1 MDEQR
6 GAAPRRDAAD
16 AEMSGLAAEPAA
28 PEEQLEDTRWV
39 LILGASSGFGAAVA
53 VALAEAG
60 FNICGV
66 HLDMRARMAG
76 VEEIIRRI
84 EATGRQVAFF
94 NANAADPEKRKTVLD
109 AMERR
114 MGGDGFRVVLHSL
127 AFGTLQPFVSPAP
140 GETLINQKQVDMTL
154 DVMAHSLVY
163 WTQDLITR
171 NLLRRGS
178 RILAMT
184 SAGGSRVIPNYGAV
198 SAAKA
203 ALESHIRQLAMEL
216 APRGITAN
224 AILAGVTDTPAL
236 RRIPGNDKIVAAAL
250 SRNPSGRLTTP
261 VDIARFIVM
270 WAGPGSQWATG
281 NVLQVDG
288 GEEIIG

>member
-109 AMERR
+109 TMERR
-114 MGGDGFRVVLHSL
+114 MGGDGCRVVLHSL

>member
-1 MDEQR
+1 MEELEQT
-6 GAAPRRDAAD
+6 GWA
-16 AEMSGLAAEPAA
+16 L
-28 PEEQLEDTRWV
+28 V
-39 LILGASSGFGAAVA
+39 LGASSGFGGAAA

-60 FNICGV
+60 FHICGV
-66 HLDMRARMAG
+66 HLDMRAHLAG
-76 VEEIIRRI
+76 VEEITARIRAAGR
-84 EATGRQVAFF
+84 EAAFF
-94 NANAADPEKRKTVLD
+94 NVNAADAEKRKDVLD
-109 AMERR
+109 AM
-114 MGGDGFRVVLHSL
+114 GSKLNGDGFRVLLHSL
-127 AFGTLQPFVSPAP
+127 AFGTLQPYVAP
-140 GETLINQKQVDMTL
+140 GPGQTLITQKQVEMTL

-163 WTQDLITR
+163 WTQDLVAR

-184 SAGGSRVIPNYGAV
+184 SSGGSRVIPTYGAV

-216 APRGITAN
+216 APRGVTAN

-236 RRIPGNDKIVAAAL
+236 RRIPGNDRIAEGAL
-250 SRNPSGRLTTP
+250 ARNPSGRLTTP
-261 VDIARFIVM
+261 EDVARFIVM

-288 GEEIIG
+288 GEEIVA